1 MILFEAAWGFASVLF
16 SLTPRLRPIENAERL
31 QGQHQEVSGG
41 PGLTRRVSRVE
52 SLRRLLLGASQQ
64 EARRLFDRRK
74 QRYTVDKAIGE
85 FQDIHRV
92 IHNNRLKV
100 REWGEW

>member
-1 MILFEAAWGFASVLF
+1 M
-16 SLTPRLRPIENAERL
+16 
-31 QGQHQEVSGG
+31 SGG

-100 REWGEW
+100 REWEGMVSCQTHSVLKQ